1 METIVI
7 IAVIWGGLALFS
19 KFSGGSEE
27 SNSQYDGN
35 NTRSTIRNYQARPKI
50 SEKSKNVYRPKNKTS
65 RSKSSI
71 RFGQATNISSSINGN
86 IDLTDLH
93 DAFTG
98 AALRPELGLYRCGS
112 CTVFYHLESYNLLRE
127 ENGSRCV
134 SCQKPNIVLFDVTK
148 ETRTGKDYNPDIVT
162 LDNYRDYEGSV
173 VTFEGFVHKVNE
185 SRRGSDFAVMFENT
199 SWVRGFKLVFFRDAV
214 RKVGGPE
221 YIRSLRGKTIKVRG
235 LLINHKRFGYEII
248 ISEDSMIVGVR

>member
-7 IAVIWGGLALFS
+7 LLIIWGGFALFD
-19 KFSGGSEE
+19 KVFGGGEE
-27 SNSQYDGN
+27 SNSQNDAY
-35 NTRSTIRNYQARPKI
+35 NTRSTTRSYQTGPQT
-50 SEKSKNVYRPKNKTS
+50 SVKSKNVYRPKS
-65 RSKSSI
+65 RAGGNNSSI
-71 RFGQATNISSSINGN
+71 KFNHTANTPSSVNGN

-98 AALRPELGLYRCGS
+98 APLKQELGLYRCAS
-112 CTVFYHLESYNLLRE
+112 CTVFYHSESYNLLRE
-127 ENGSRCV
+127 ENDSRCV

-148 ETRTGKDYNPDIVT
+148 EARTGKDYNPDIIT

-185 SRRGSDFAVMFENT
+185 SRRGSDFAVMFENK
-199 SWVRGFKLVFFRDAV
+199 SWTRGFKLVFFRDAV
-214 RKVGGPE
+214 RKVGGPS

-248 ISEDSMIVGVR
+248 ISEDSMIIGVQ